1 MKWISRNVRNYLIAL
16 TVLSI
21 AAGVYRAAAQRL
33 LTVPDVARVEPRPP
47 TQRVDLKEDLADL
60 FPADAWQLGDCKRL
74 LTSNGALLFENW
86 RQISED
92 QWKLEPLTIVVGR
105 GLSDDAAATP
115 IVLTAKEGAEIQ
127 FAQSL
132 DMMGGSA
139 PPIKMGRMIG
149 DVEIERRG
157 TTKRSDTLAVQT
169 RNVRIDNRKVWTTER
184 IAMQVAGAELVG
196 SDLTIYLAASAT
208 SATKAE
214 VPSTLLDRMDLVY
227 LEELRIPLNDPA
239 QDPNRPRR
247 IGTKEAADD
256 QGEISIKCKNGLIYD
271 FALDRLS
278 LRDSITMVR
287 TVRGQPIDTFSCDTV
302 DLILRDPSNRS
313 VVRRGPL
320 DWIDRVHAT
329 GRPARIRLTSYDFQL
344 AADEIEF
351 DAVGGLLIADA
362 APEPENAHPV
372 VIRRGNLQATL
383 DRFAYQYNPETPE
396 TIGVVDVRGQGHVS
410 INDAGIML
418 RDVSWTESFKLQPT
432 GQATVTA
439 VKEKRE
445 QSKLRFQIDGDIQAR
460 LSDGGIARAGAVEGI
475 LKPHYVEQPV
485 DSFGGSSSIGHPES
499 SESIVQPAQQFKR
512 TMTLLPESFHA
523 LESVTIDS
531 NELLANMNRLSL
543 FFQPSADFG
552 KRTTA
557 AKTSGAILP
566 APGQEG
572 ARPAATS
579 PGGLASFVNQPD
591 PSRQPDLSSQLR
603 SPVARPRPKL
613 SGDHVSAELL
623 ITPAGVQPKDV
634 SIVGDVLVEHQV
646 NAGTTTLPIQMS
658 GQTMR
663 MQRSAVTQA
672 SGQDYLQLGS
682 GPDAPAR
689 LRMGDGYFVGPMIK
703 VWPSENVVQ
712 VTGAGEMKV
721 PAELLA
727 PDASSKPAE
736 PQLVTSP
743 AVDSPAVDSSAGND
757 PLSASSI
764 DWTSPP
770 ICRWGG
776 NMQFDGQAAL
786 LTGGVQID
794 SEFVSGSDPWLA
806 RMNGGEMQITLAN
819 PVQFMDRASMATAE
833 LASVSLVQTEQHAVV
848 VRAEQRSSDLATQSV
863 HVITA
868 ARLDFSPG
876 DGGRLMGTGP
886 GWYRGWM
893 LMDQDS
899 SILAPEAAQSD
910 HLGGLVLQGV
920 HLTFREAMHGDL
932 KHETLEFSGG
942 VRTGVRKVSSWDEV
956 VDVAQME
963 RLAVGEMTMDCRQL
977 KFGVSPGTP
986 ADLRSIP
993 GMPTPW
999 EMIADGGVV
1008 VRTNTEKRGLI
1019 EGTAARVS
1027 YESKKSWL
1035 NVQGTQGQSAF
1046 VRQTWPDGRKGFQT
1060 HSPRMLLNLKTFEF
1074 QTVMQDAQFNNVTL
1088 PK

>member
-1 MKWISRNVRNYLIAL
+1 MTWISRNARNYLIAL
-16 TVLSI
+16 TVLLI
-21 AAGVYRAAAQRL
+21 CAGVYRAAAQRL

-105 GLSDDAAATP
+105 GLSEDAAATP
-115 IVLTAKEGAEIQ
+115 IVLTAKDGAEVQ

-157 TTKRSDTLAVQT
+157 TTKRSETLAVQT
-169 RNVRIDNRKVWTTER
+169 RNVRIDNQKVWTTER
-184 IAMQVAGAELVG
+184 IAMQIAGAELLG

-227 LEELRIPLNDPA
+227 LEELRIPLNESV

-256 QGEISIKCKNGLIYD
+256 HGEISIKCKNGLIYD

-287 TVRGQPIDTFSCDTV
+287 TVRGQAIDTFTCDTV
-302 DLILRDPSNRS
+302 DLILRDPANRS

-329 GRPARIRLTSYDFQL
+329 GRPAQIRLTSYDFQI

-362 APEPENAHPV
+362 APEPENAHQV
-372 VIRRGNLQATL
+372 VIRRGNLQAKL
-383 DRFAYQYNPETPE
+383 ARFAYQYNPETPE

-418 RDVSWTESFKLQPT
+418 REVSWTDSFKLQPT
-432 GQATVTA
+432 GQATVAA

-460 LSDGGIARAGAVEGI
+460 LSDGGVARAGAVEGI

-485 DSFGGSSSIGHPES
+485 ESFNAPSSNGQVS
-499 SESIVQPAQQFKR
+499 SAGQIVQPAEQSKR
-512 TMTLLPESFHA
+512 AMTLLPESVHA

-543 FFQPSADFG
+543 FFKPSADYG

-557 AKTSGAILP
+557 ATTSGALLP
-566 APGQEG
+566 APGQQG

-591 PSRQPDLSSQLR
+591 APRQPDASRPLR
-603 SPVARPRPKL
+603 APVARPRPKL

-634 SIVGDVLVEHQV
+634 SMVGDVRLEHQINV
-646 NAGTTTLPIQMS
+646 GTSMLPIQMS

-663 MQRSAVTQA
+663 MQRSAVAQG

-689 LRMGDGYFVGPMIK
+689 LQMGDGYFVGPMIK

-721 PAELLA
+721 PAEMLA
-727 PDASSKPAE
+727 RDAAPLPAE
-736 PQLVTSP
+736 SQNAGPFAADSTS
-743 AVDSPAVDSSAGND
+743 SGD
-757 PLSASSI
+757 PISVSSI

-770 ICRWGG
+770 LCRWGG

-794 SEFVSGSDPWLA
+794 SEFVSGADPWLA
-806 RMNGGEMQITLAN
+806 RINGGEMQITLAK
-819 PVQFMDRASMATAE
+819 PVQLMDQASMATAE
-833 LASVSLVQTEQHAVV
+833 LSSVSLVQTDQHAVV
-848 VRAEQRSSDLATQSV
+848 VRAEQRAADLATQSV

-868 ARLDFSPG
+868 TRLDFSPG
-876 DGGRLMGTGP
+876 DGGRLLGTGP

-893 LMDQDS
+893 MMDQDS

-920 HLTFREAMHGDL
+920 HLTFREAMQGDL

-942 VRTGVRKVSSWDEV
+942 VRTGVRKLSSWDEV

-1008 VRTNTEKRGLI
+1008 VRTNTEKHGLI

-1035 NVQGTQGQSAF
+1035 NAQGTQGQSAF
-1046 VRQTWPDGRKGFQT
+1046 LRRTWPDGRKGFQT

-1088 PK
+1088 PN

>member
-21 AAGVYRAAAQRL
+21 AAGLYRAAAQRL

-74 LTSNGALLFENW
+74 LTSNGALLFEKW

-105 GLSDDAAATP
+105 GLSDNAAATP

-139 PPIKMGRMIG
+139 PQIKVGRMIG

-157 TTKRSDTLAVQT
+157 TTKRTDTLAVRT

-239 QDPNRPRR
+239 QNANRPRR
-247 IGTKEAADD
+247 IGTKEAEDD
-256 QGEISIKCKNGLIYD
+256 QGEISVKCKNGLVYD

-287 TVRGQPIDTFSCDTV
+287 TVRGQPIDTFTCDTV

-362 APEPENAHPV
+362 APEPESAHPV

-383 DRFAYQYNPETPE
+383 DRFAYQFNPETPE
-396 TIGVVDVRGQGHVS
+396 TIGVIDVRGQGHVS

-418 RDVSWTESFKLQPT
+418 RDVRWTESFKLQPT

-475 LKPHYVEQPV
+475 LKPHYVDQPV
-485 DSFGGSSSIGHPES
+485 DSFGDSSSIGQSKS
-499 SESIVQPAQQFKR
+499 SGSIVQPAQQFKR

-552 KRTTA
+552 KRATA

-572 ARPAATS
+572 ARPAAAS
-579 PGGLASFVNQPD
+579 PAGLASFVNQPD

-634 SIVGDVLVEHQV
+634 SMVGDVLVEHQV

-663 MQRSAVTQA
+663 MQRSAVAQA

-682 GPDAPAR
+682 GPNAPAR

-703 VWPSENVVQ
+703 VWPGENVVQ

-727 PDASSKPAE
+727 RDASSQPAE
-736 PQLVTSP
+736 SQVAESL
-743 AVDSPAVDSSAGND
+743 AAEASAGGD
-757 PLSASSI
+757 ALSVSSI

-776 NMQFDGQAAL
+776 NMQFDGRAAL
-786 LTGGVQID
+786 FTGGVQID
-794 SEFVSGSDPWLA
+794 SELVSGSDPWLA

-833 LASVSLVQTEQHAVV
+833 LASVSLVQTDQHAVV

-876 DGGRLMGTGP
+876 DGGRLLGTGP